1 LLKQTDTYLNSLAQA
16 VLSQQTD
23 APLDAVEEA
32 TNEDSFGAHKLFD
45 GILADKMVT
54 LTVLW
59 LLVRANAVACRV
71 LATIQPISLIV
82 FLIEVRGA
90 KGSLPRCCSIVYND

>member
-1 LLKQTDTYLNSLAQA
+1 LLKQTDIYLDSLGQA
-16 VLSQQTD
+16 VLSKQTD
-23 APLDAVEEA
+23 APLDVVEEV

-54 LTVLW
+54 STVLW
-59 LLVRANAVACRV
+59 LLVRANAVARRV
-71 LATIQPISLIV
+71 LATIQTISLIA

-90 KGSLPRCCSIVYND
+90 KGSLPRCCSVVYND